1 MTVDRSDFERAITPV
16 PEGAGEEAAAPD
28 PLTRIYRE
36 DFESLHGV
44 LCRLKRNRLS
54 PEEAQEALQN
64 AFLALSERHRRDGF
78 WPDDVRAW
86 LVRVAVIQS
95 RRRDRRPAVSLD
107 QPAASQSSSFLG
119 ALSAAFAD
127 PLVKSPSSIL
137 TQEETLALMKDAL
150 EELPDDVRVVVESH
164 ILEGKTFAE
173 IARECELS
181 EENAKKICQ
190 RGLSQIHE
198 SLGRHSSTMVPEAD
212 ANTYRPRTRRGA
224 LEAIGTLPKKYAR
237 MLEARYASRLALEQC
252 ALLEGI
258 TPDEARER
266 LARAEELLVRKY
278 GLGAEALEGL
288 LRKAN

>member
-1 MTVDRSDFERAITPV
+1 M
-16 PEGAGEEAAAPD
+16 GEETSPSD

-86 LVRVAVIQS
+86 LVRVAVIQA
-95 RRRDRRPAVSLD
+95 RRRTRRPAVSLD
-107 QPAASQSSSFLG
+107 QPAGKQDSFMG

-137 TQEETLALMKDAL
+137 TQEETLSLMKGAL
-150 EELPDDVRVVVESH
+150 EELSEEVRVVVESH
-164 ILEGKTFAE
+164 IVDGKTFAE
-173 IARECELS
+173 IARERDLS

-198 SLGRHSSTMVPEAD
+198 TLGRHSSTMVPEAN
-212 ANTYRPRTRRGA
+212 ANTYRPRTRKGA
-224 LEAIGTLPKKYAR
+224 LEAIDTLPKEYAR
-237 MLEARYASRLALEQC
+237 ILEHRYVSNLPLEQC
-252 ALLEGI
+252 AVLESLS
-258 TPDEARER
+258 RETAQTR
-266 LARAEELLVRKY
+266 LDRGEELLERKY
-278 GLGAEALEGL
+278 GLSPLDLVAL